1 MRLDMTQTKK
11 TFFCERT
18 DTPSETIYRFKKR
31 GLPMA
36 LCWGGFIFYLPTLG
50 FHLLPLW
57 VMFAYLAVAVP
68 YIAIAILYHLRPN
81 AELRRAARHG
91 RLRME
96 GDRMIIQREVTHAS

>member
-1 MRLDMTQTKK
+1 
-11 TFFCERT
+11 
-18 DTPSETIYRFKKR
+18 
-31 GLPMA
+31 
-36 LCWGGFIFYLPTLG
+36 
-50 FHLLPLW
+50 
-57 VMFAYLAVAVP
+57 MFAYLAVAVP